1 MKIEKIKSLFKQE
14 TFFSLLC
21 FSLVVAIMADTSIV
35 KLFHLTVNPKI
46 LGWALSIFIPM
57 SILIMIMQFLSFEYV
72 NRRQGKTAI
81 IRTRF
86 GKLSTITGIVQLLS
100 SSVIVYIILEM
111 LLIGAYTTAT
121 LIFITS
127 ICYFFATYLI
137 ILLGYRMWNWFRL
150 NRNLSLLLYGVAA
163 SMLAANLFI
172 TVMFVDMQLLS
183 KPRQT
188 PPHIGFFSPFFTQ
201 TTGALNILY
210 VVTSILSFITMWLA
224 NVVLL
229 KNSSRKVASP
239 YRSTLFWF
247 MVSIPLIYFVT
258 QFQPIFYG
266 LFSTLILWE
275 PLLFALI
282 LTLIFAWSKTIG
294 GILFYTAFRLSARK
308 FPRNSLLRENLTISA
323 IGMLMIFASNQAVV
337 LVSAPYP
344 PFGVLTVSLVGLSS
358 YFLYLGV
365 YSSAATIAQDEE
377 LRRFIKKAAERNVDL
392 LQSMGSAHAEQ
403 EILQKIVLVTKTHRS
418 SLEDKTG
425 IGLQPDENE
434 IRDYL
439 EEVIKELKRNK

>member
-1 MKIEKIKSLFKQE
+1 
-14 TFFSLLC
+14 
-21 FSLVVAIMADTSIV
+21 
-35 KLFHLTVNPKI
+35 
-46 LGWALSIFIPM
+46 
-57 SILIMIMQFLSFEYV
+57 
-72 NRRQGKTAI
+72 
-81 IRTRF
+81 
-86 GKLSTITGIVQLLS
+86 
-100 SSVIVYIILEM
+100 
-111 LLIGAYTTAT
+111 
-121 LIFITS
+121 
-127 ICYFFATYLI
+127 
-137 ILLGYRMWNWFRL
+137 
-150 NRNLSLLLYGVAA
+150 
-163 SMLAANLFI
+163 
-172 TVMFVDMQLLS
+172 
-183 KPRQT
+183 
-188 PPHIGFFSPFFTQ
+188 
-201 TTGALNILY
+201 
-210 VVTSILSFITMWLA
+210 
-224 NVVLL
+224 
-229 KNSSRKVASP
+229 
-239 YRSTLFWF
+239 